1 MEGEDETTVVDF
13 RGNLTGARLG
23 IAGGVLEV
31 FIITDD
37 SFISPPALIVL
48 GCFGP
53 EDLASLARE
62 ASASEEE
69 ELLSPLIPL

>member
-13 RGNLTGARLG
+13 RGSLTGGARLG

-37 SFISPPALIVL
+37 SFISPPALMVL

-69 ELLSPLIPL
+69 ELLSPL